1 MTDIPSLASLQF
13 ISYLDT
19 EGKVTTIAQGKIGVY
34 AIFDEEKVLQYVGY
48 SRDIYLS
55 LKQHLARECQGCY
68 WLKIKTIDKPS
79 RTILEAIRESWIA
92 ENGATPVGN
101 DVEAKKWNEPIDVK
115 LVMTA
120 EEKVKLETALDE
132 FTQEK
137 VLKNVARRVESEI
150 LEILKSRG
158 VTEEIRFNP
167 KLKSQ
172 GLLDLK

>member
-1 MTDIPSLASLQF
+1 
-13 ISYLDT
+13 
-19 EGKVTTIAQGKIGVY
+19 
-34 AIFDEEKVLQYVGY
+34 
-48 SRDIYLS
+48 
-55 LKQHLARECQGCY
+55 
-68 WLKIKTIDKPS
+68 
-79 RTILEAIRESWIA
+79 
-92 ENGATPVGN
+92 
-101 DVEAKKWNEPIDVK
+101 
-115 LVMTA
+115 MTA